1 MKPASAISHP
11 MKGASVIG
19 PARTNRSPIFEW
31 WRSVDHVTLSLLL
44 CLIAAGLILSMGTSP
59 AASARL
65 ELSNPFNFLYRHAI
79 FAGLGLVSA
88 VVISMLGPK
97 FARRIGIVALICS
110 VILMAALPIIGYEVK
125 GATRWIRVGP
135 LGLQPSEFVKP
146 AFIVFAAWM
155 FAMKKR
161 DPKLRAV
168 EIVFATYLVLIALLI
183 KQPDFGQ
190 SFLLTLSFAAVFFF
204 AGLSLGWV
212 LIMMGLS
219 LVGMLGAYTVLP
231 HVKDRVMRFLN
242 PADSDTYQTDKAL
255 EAIANGGWLGRGPGE
270 GVIKHSVPDIHTD
283 FIFAATV
290 EEFGFLIS
298 LLLIALL
305 SGFVLRSFR
314 NALKLNDYFS
324 QLAVAGLATMVGMQ
338 IVINLFVNLN
348 MAPPKGMTLPFI
360 SYGGSSMLALCFT
373 AGLILAFTRRRP
385 GAYGYG
391 E

>member
-1 MKPASAISHP
+1 
-11 MKGASVIG
+11 
-19 PARTNRSPIFEW
+19 
-31 WRSVDHVTLSLLL
+31 
-44 CLIAAGLILSMGTSP
+44 
-59 AASARL
+59 
-65 ELSNPFNFLYRHAI
+65 
-79 FAGLGLVSA
+79 
-88 VVISMLGPK
+88 
-97 FARRIGIVALICS
+97 
-110 VILMAALPIIGYEVK
+110 MAALPFIGYEVK
-125 GATRWIRVGP
+125 GATRWIRIGP
-135 LGLQPSEFVKP
+135 LGLQPSEFAKP

-161 DPKLRAV
+161 DPKLPAV
-168 EIVFATYLVLIALLI
+168 GIVFVTYLALIGLLLG
-183 KQPDFGQ
+183 QPDFGQ

-204 AGLSLGWV
+204 AGVSLGWV
-212 LIMMGLS
+212 FIMMGLS
-219 LVGMLGAYTVLP
+219 LFGTIAAYFALP
-231 HVKDRVMRFLN
+231 HVQDRVNRFLN
-242 PADSDTYQTDKAL
+242 PENSDTYQTDKAL
-255 EAIANGGWLGRGPGE
+255 EAIANGGFLGRGPGE
-270 GVIKHSVPDIHTD
+270 GTVKHSVPDIHTD

-298 LLLIALL
+298 LVLIAIL

-324 QLAVAGLATMVGMQ
+324 QLAVAGLSTMVGMQ

-373 AGLILAFTRRRP
+373 AGLILAFTRHRP